1 MQAPVS
7 YKTGFGL
14 YRATLKALETLSG
27 CKRGWWLHNALDHAE
42 NELNDPALRA
52 QLAQLIEEA
61 GPRTV
66 EDLRPVA

>member
-1 MQAPVS
+1 MQAPAN
-7 YKTGFGL
+7 YKTSFGL
-14 YRATLKALETLSG
+14 YRATLKALETLSS
-27 CKRGWWLHNALDHAE
+27 CKRGWWLRNALEHAE
-42 NELNDPALRA
+42 NGLNDPVLRT